1 MLLDG
6 KGRIHGQ
13 HNTGFDTKTKRKK
26 VCCNNK
32 LWGQIKN
39 AIHMIATSE
48 DWKNDI
54 NGKVA

>member
-1 MLLDG
+1 MLDG
-6 KGRIHGQ
+6 KGRRRGQ

-26 VCCNNK
+26 VCCNT
-32 LWGQIKN
+32 KN

-54 NGKVA
+54 NGRVA